1 MSDILEEDF
10 VDETVYIR
18 LSEDEHF
25 RLLESLATAMHSME
39 WVAEEIGAVMH
50 KGKSATAALLA
61 IKSIVDEYESGLT
74 VVTERTMDG
83 DVVIRHVVR
92 P

>member
-1 MSDILEEDF
+1 MSEEDDTIYIQMTEDDHDRLIKF
-10 VDETVYIR
+10 VIEARQSIEWI
-18 LSEDEHF
+18 SEE
-25 RLLESLATAMHSME
+25 L
-39 WVAEEIGAVMH
+39 GAVMH
-50 KGKSATAALLA
+50 KGKSAAGALLA
-61 IKSIVDEYESGLT
+61 IKSVVDEYESGLT

>member
-1 MSDILEEDF
+1 MSEEED
-10 VDETVYIR
+10 DTVYIH
-18 LSEDEHF
+18 LTEDEHHQLF
-25 RLLESLATAMHSME
+25 ESLAQAMHSME
-39 WVAEEIGAVMH
+39 WVSEEIGAVMH

-61 IKSIVDEYESGLT
+61 IKSIVDQYESGLT